1 MYKLILAALDDSA
14 NAQLALEQAIKQ
26 AKLCDARLHLLHVVN
41 LFDLASADVGM
52 PDPTGLRNQAKTY
65 SEKVLANARATAQAA
80 GIETSSNTRSCWGG
94 GSEVAEQIVE
104 EANELMEDLIVMGT
118 HGRGGMLHLMLGSVA
133 EAVMRHTYSPLLI
146 IRNPEQQPG
155 KAPMLQ

>member
-1 MYKLILAALDDSA
+1 M
-14 NAQLALEQAIKQ
+14 
-26 AKLCDARLHLLHVVN
+26 
-41 LFDLASADVGM
+41 
-52 PDPTGLRNQAKTY
+52 
-65 SEKVLANARATAQAA
+65 
-80 GIETSSNTRSCWGG
+80 
-94 GSEVAEQIVE
+94 E
-104 EANELMEDLIVMGT
+104 EANELMVDLIVMGT

>member
-1 MYKLILAALDDSA
+1 M
-14 NAQLALEQAIKQ
+14 
-26 AKLCDARLHLLHVVN
+26 V
-41 LFDLASADVGM
+41 
-52 PDPTGLRNQAKTY
+52 
-65 SEKVLANARATAQAA
+65 
-80 GIETSSNTRSCWGG
+80 
-94 GSEVAEQIVE
+94 
-104 EANELMEDLIVMGT
+104 DLIVMGT

>member
-80 GIETSSNTRSCWGG
+80 GIQTSSNTRSCWGG
-94 GSEVAEQIVE
+94 GSEVAVQIVE
-104 EANELMEDLIVMGT
+104 EAN
-118 HGRGGMLHLMLGSVA
+118 
-133 EAVMRHTYSPLLI
+133 
-146 IRNPEQQPG
+146 
-155 KAPMLQ
+155 